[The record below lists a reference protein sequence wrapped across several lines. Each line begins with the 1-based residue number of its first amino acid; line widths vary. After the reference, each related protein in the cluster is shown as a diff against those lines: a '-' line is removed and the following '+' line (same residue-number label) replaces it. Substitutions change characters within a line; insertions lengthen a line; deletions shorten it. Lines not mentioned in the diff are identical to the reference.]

1 MKRAGVTATIIAL
14 AIGTASAA
22 RAQELVVGIFGG
34 SFADNTRQ
42 CAVQPFEKATG
53 AKVKFV
59 LGSSVQNVAKLR
71 ATKGSPELDVAYM
84 DLAIATQGKNE
95 GLLSKLDV
103 AKLSNYGALY
113 DNAKDADQR
122 FVGMMYSA
130 SAIAYNPKL
139 VKTPPTSWH
148 DLWKPEFK
156 GKLAIGDI
164 SGTTGIHFVIA
175 ASMINGGSQDN
186 TDAGFEA
193 IKKLKPSVVMM
204 YSQADQVVPLFER
217 EEIAIAVWYPDRVG
231 AAAAKG
237 LSVATAFP
245 KEGAIGILPTV
256 SIPEGAKNTA
266 LAEKYIDQL
275 LSVETQKC
283 FAEKQYAG
291 PVNRNVKLDEKLASA
306 LPYGPAVDKMHFPDP
321 QTTAKLL
328 PSWSERWGREIA
340 R

>member
-1 MKRAGVTATIIAL
+1 MKHLGVAACAVIGGLL
-14 AIGTASAA
+14 AAPAA
-22 RAQELVVGIFGG
+22 QAQELIVGIFGG
-34 SFADNTRQ
+34 SFADNTRA
-42 CAVQPFEKATG
+42 CAVAPFEKATG

-59 LGSSVQNVAKLR
+59 LGSSVQNLAKLR

-84 DLAIATQGKNE
+84 DLAIATQGKGE
-95 GLLSKLDV
+95 GLLSKLDT
-103 AKLSNYGALY
+103 AKLTNYGALY
-113 DNAKDADQR
+113 DNAKDKDER

-139 VKTPPTSWH
+139 IKTAPTSWF
-148 DLWKPEFK
+148 DLWKPEYK

-175 ASMINGGSQDN
+175 ASMINGGSQEN
-186 TDAGFEA
+186 TEPGFAA

-217 EEIAIAVWYPDRVG
+217 EEISIAVWYPDRIG
-231 AAAAKG
+231 AAASKG

-256 SIPEGAKNTA
+256 SVPQGAKNKA
-266 LAEKYIDQL
+266 LGEKYIDQL
-275 LSVETQKC
+275 LSAETQKC
-283 FAEKQYAG
+283 FAEKAYGG
-291 PVNRNVKLDEKLASA
+291 PVNKTVKLDDKLAA
-306 LPYGPAVDKMHFPDP
+306 AIPYGAAVDKLHFPDP
-321 QTTAKLL
+321 EVTAKML
-328 PSWSERWGREIA
+328 PAWSERWGREIA

>member
-1 MKRAGVTATIIAL
+1 MKRVGAAAAVAACVVM
-14 AIGTASAA
+14 AASGAA
-22 RAQELVVGIFGG
+22 AQELVLGIFGG
-34 SFADNTRQ
+34 TFADNTRA
-42 CAVQPFEKATG
+42 CAVAPFEKATG
-53 AKVKFV
+53 AKVRFV
-59 LGSSVQNVAKLR
+59 LGSSVQNLAKLR
-71 ATKGSPELDVAYM
+71 ATKGSPEIDVAYM
-84 DLAIATQGKNE
+84 DLAIATQGKGE
-95 GLLSKLDV
+95 GLLSALDT
-103 AKLSNYGALY
+103 AAMANYGAIY
-113 DNAKDADQR
+113 DNAKDKDGR
-122 FVGMMYSA
+122 FVGMMYGA

-175 ASMINGGSQDN
+175 ASMINGGSQEN
-186 TDAGFEA
+186 TDPGFEA

-256 SIPEGAKNTA
+256 SVPEGAKNKA
-266 LAEKYIDQL
+266 LAQKYIDQV
-275 LSVETQKC
+275 LSAETQKC
-283 FAEKQYAG
+283 FAEKQYGG
-291 PVNRNVKLDEKLASA
+291 PVNKTVTLDDKLAA
-306 LPYGPAVDKMHFPDP
+306 QLPYGAAVDRMHFPDP
-321 QTTAKLL
+321 ETTAKLL

>member
-1 MKRAGVTATIIAL
+1 MTRVGMAVGAAAL
-14 AIGTASAA
+14 ALVAAPGTH
-22 RAQELVVGIFGG
+22 AQELVVGIFGG
-34 SFADNTRQ
+34 TFADNTRL

-95 GLLSKLDV
+95 GLLSKLDT
-103 AKLSNYGALY
+103 AKLTNYGALY
-113 DNAKDADQR
+113 DNAKDKDER
-122 FVGMMYSA
+122 FVGMMYGA
-130 SAIAYNPKL
+130 SALAYNPKL
-139 VKTPPTSWH
+139 LKTPPTSWH

-156 GKLAIGDI
+156 GRLAIGDI
-164 SGTTGIHFVIA
+164 SGTTGIHLVIA

-186 TDAGFEA
+186 TDPGFEA
-193 IKKLKPSVVMM
+193 IKKLKPNVVMM

-217 EEIAIAVWYPDRVG
+217 EEIVLAVWYPDRVG
-231 AAAAKG
+231 AAATKG

-256 SIPEGAKNTA
+256 SVPEGSKNKA
-266 LAEKYIDQL
+266 LAERYIDQL
-275 LSVETQKC
+275 LSAETQKC
-283 FAEKQYAG
+283 FAERQYGG
-291 PVNRNVKLDEKLASA
+291 PVNKTVKLDAKLASA
-306 LPYGPAVDKMHFPDP
+306 LPYGDAVGRMHFPDP
-321 QTTAKLL
+321 EKTAKLL
-328 PSWSERWGREIA
+328 PAWSERWGREIA

>member
-1 MKRAGVTATIIAL
+1 MKRVGAMAGTAVVAL
-14 AIGTASAA
+14 ATVSGAS
-22 RAQELVVGIFGG
+22 AQELVVGIFGG
-34 SFADNTRQ
+34 TFAENTRA

-95 GLLSKLDV
+95 GLLSKLDT
-103 AKLSNYGALY
+103 AKLSNYGSLY
-113 DNAKDADQR
+113 DNAKDKDAR
-122 FVGMMYSA
+122 FVGMMYGA
-130 SAIAYNPKL
+130 TALAYNPKL

-148 DLWKPEFK
+148 DLWKDEFK

-164 SGTTGIHFVIA
+164 SGTTGIHLVIA

-186 TDAGFEA
+186 TDPGFAA
-193 IKKLKPSVVMM
+193 IKKLKPNVVMM

-217 EEIAIAVWYPDRVG
+217 EEIVLAVWYPDRVG
-231 AAAAKG
+231 AAASKG

-256 SIPEGAKNTA
+256 SIPEGAKSKV

-275 LSVETQKC
+275 LSPDTQKC

-291 PVNRNVKLDEKLASA
+291 PVNKTVKLDDKLASA
-306 LPYGPAVDKMHFPDP
+306 LPYGPAVERMHFPDP
-321 QTTAKLL
+321 EKTAKLL

>member
-1 MKRAGVTATIIAL
+1 MKRVGAAATVAACVL
-14 AIGTASAA
+14 MAASGAA
-22 RAQELVVGIFGG
+22 AQELVLGIFGG
-34 SFADNTRQ
+34 TFADNTRA
-42 CAVQPFEKATG
+42 CAVAPFEKATG
-53 AKVKFV
+53 AKVRFV
-59 LGSSVQNVAKLR
+59 LGSSVQNLAKLR
-71 ATKGSPELDVAYM
+71 ATKGSPEIDVAYM
-84 DLAIATQGKNE
+84 DLAIATQGKGE
-95 GLLSKLDV
+95 GLLSTLDT
-103 AKLSNYGALY
+103 AAMANYGAIY
-113 DNAKDADQR
+113 DNAKDKDGR
-122 FVGMMYSA
+122 FVGMMYGA

-175 ASMINGGSQDN
+175 ASMINGGSQEN
-186 TDAGFEA
+186 TDPGFEA

-256 SIPEGAKNTA
+256 SVPEGAKNKA
-266 LAEKYIDQL
+266 LAQKYIDQV
-275 LSVETQKC
+275 LSAETQKC
-283 FAEKQYAG
+283 FAEKQYGG
-291 PVNRNVKLDEKLASA
+291 PVNKTVTLDDKLAA
-306 LPYGPAVDKMHFPDP
+306 QLPYGAAVDRMHFPDP
-321 QTTAKLL
+321 ETTAKLL

>member
-1 MKRAGVTATIIAL
+1 MTRLGAAAGIA
-14 AIGTASAA
+14 AAMFITASTAA
-22 RAQELVVGIFGG
+22 AQELVLGIFGG
-34 SFADNTRQ
+34 TFADNTRA
-42 CAVQPFEKATG
+42 CAVVPFEKATG

-71 ATKGSPELDVAYM
+71 ATKGSPEIDVAYM

-95 GLLSKLDV
+95 GLLSKLDT
-103 AKLSNYGALY
+103 AKLTHYGDTY
-113 DNAKDADQR
+113 DNAKDKDQR
-122 FVGMMYSA
+122 FVGMMYGA
-130 SAIAYNPKL
+130 SALAYNPKL

-186 TDAGFEA
+186 TDPGFEA
-193 IKKLKPSVVMM
+193 IKKLKPNVVMM

-217 EEIAIAVWYPDRVG
+217 EEISIAVWYPDRVG
-231 AAAAKG
+231 AAASKG

-256 SIPEGAKNTA
+256 SVPEGAKNKA

-275 LSVETQKC
+275 LSADTQKC
-283 FAEKQYAG
+283 FAERQYGG
-291 PVNRNVKLDEKLASA
+291 PVNKTVKLDDKLAAA
-306 LPYGPAVDKMHFPDP
+306 LPYGAAVDRMHFPDP
-321 QTTAKLL
+321 EATARLL
-328 PSWSERWGREIA
+328 PAWSERWGREIA